1 MIPHLVYYQLVILV
15 LLWLCVML
23 PHLWLSPRRGMPWRP
38 ADSITPKRRR
48 FSRAQTLC
56 GPDAQSPHCARCE
69 QETGQSALSPSGAA
83 RSHASNESPP
93 AYSGYRHALLPPY
106 AL

>member
-23 PHLWLSPRRGMPWRP
+23 PHLWLSPRRGMPKRP
-38 ADSITPKRRR
+38 ADSITPKRQR
-48 FSRAQTLC
+48 SREPKPFAGLTHK
-56 GPDAQSPHCARCE
+56 PHCARCE
-69 QETGQSALSPSGAA
+69 QETGQSALAPPVTA

-93 AYSGYRHALLPPY
+93 PYSGYLHALLSPQR
-106 AL
+106 L